1 MAKSASS
8 QKKSQG
14 YIVNLV
20 LIVICIIWLVPILGI
35 LITSFR
41 PSEDIFRTGWWTVFP
56 HRTEV
61 EVARIKL
68 DLELEALEGDITITP
83 EIAIIEGRTPDGEV
97 VAYDGAPLDG
107 ITATFAE
114 FQEGITLDDGRTLLW
129 QGNRRSRELRIFDR
143 QWVGFNTNLTIK
155 NYQDVMTG
163 KTITYTDAEG
173 RTITRTGNNLGGAF
187 LNSLAV
193 TIPGTIIPIL
203 IAAFAAFG
211 FAWLNFPGRNI
222 LFTVIV
228 GLLVVPLQIALVPIL
243 KDYVRMGLNGTFL
256 GIWLAHSGFGLPLA
270 TYLLFNYISTIPRE
284 LLESAYID
292 GASNFTIFVRLILPL
307 SVPALASFAI
317 FQFLWLWNDYLV
329 ALIFLGERNKTVT
342 IAVAQLV
349 GEKGQDWHLMTSA
362 AFISMILPLIVFLGL
377 QRFFVRGMMAGSVKG

>member
-1 MAKSASS
+1 MAKSAKS
-8 QKKSQG
+8 QKRSQNF
-14 YIVNLV
+14 IVNLV
-20 LIVICIIWLVPILGI
+20 LTIICVVWMVPIIGI

-56 HRTEV
+56 HKSELAV
-61 EVARIKL
+61 GRIKL
-68 DLELEALEGDITITP
+68 DPSVDLDGPITISPSNATFEGIDP
-83 EIAIIEGRTPDGEV
+83 EGEFVAFDGEPI
-97 VAYDGAPLDG
+97 DGV
-107 ITATFAE
+107 TATFEE
-114 FQEGITLDDGRTLLW
+114 FRDGVNTDDGRIVQW
-129 QGNRRSRELRIFDR
+129 FGANRRNRELRIIDK
-143 QWVGFNTNLTIK
+143 QWVGFDTRLTLK
-155 NYQDVMTG
+155 NYEDVLTG
-163 KTITYTDAEG
+163 KTITYRDAEG

-211 FAWLNFPGRNI
+211 FAWLDFPGRNI
-222 LFTVIV
+222 FFTIIV
-228 GLLVVPLQIALVPIL
+228 ALLVVPLQIALVPIL
-243 KDYVRMGLNGTFL
+243 QDYVKMGLNGTFL

-362 AFISMILPLIVFLGL
+362 AFISMLLPLLVFLGL
-377 QRFFVRGMMAGSVKG
+377 QRYFVRGMMAGSVKG

>member
-1 MAKSASS
+1 MAKSAHTQKQS
-8 QKKSQG
+8 QNFV
-14 YIVNLV
+14 VNFV
-20 LIVICIIWLVPILGI
+20 LIIICIVWMLPILGI

-56 HRTEV
+56 HRTEI
-61 EVARIKL
+61 EVGRIKL
-68 DLELEALEGDITITP
+68 NPDVDLDGDITIGSAT
-83 EIAIIEGRTPDGEV
+83 ATLEGRTPDGEV
-97 VAYDGAPLDG
+97 TDYTSDPIEGV
-107 ITATFAE
+107 TATFEE
-114 FQEGITLDDGRTLLW
+114 FQDGITLDDGRTLMW
-129 QGNRRSRELRIFDR
+129 SGNRRSRELRVYDR
-143 QWVGFNTNLTIK
+143 QWVGFSTNLTLK
-155 NYQDVMTG
+155 NYQDVLTG
-163 KTITYTDAEG
+163 KTITYRDAEG

-193 TIPGTIIPIL
+193 AIPGTIIPIL

-222 LFTVIV
+222 LFTIIV
-228 GLLVVPLQIALVPIL
+228 ALLVVPLQIALVPIL
-243 KDYVRMGLNGTFL
+243 QDYVKMGLNGTFL
-256 GIWLAHSGFGLPLA
+256 GIWLAHAGFGLPLA
-270 TYLLFNYISTIPRE
+270 TYLLFNYISTLPRE
-284 LLESAYID
+284 LLESAFID

-362 AFISMILPLIVFLGL
+362 AFISMILPLVVFLAL
-377 QRFFVRGMMAGSVKG
+377 QRYFVRGLMAGSVKG